1 MRTRTVSR
9 LAWSLAAAGLAMLA
23 AGAALVVINSD
34 SIGSNLSVIV
44 LFSSCTVIG
53 ALAVSR
59 RRRNLVGWLF
69 LAVGVLAAPQVL
81 SGELAIFMYQHGS
94 PLIAVRWL
102 AWPNDWGWVLAFGPL
117 FTLLPL
123 LFPDG
128 RPPSRR
134 WRPLAWLALWCIAY
148 LAVALAL
155 APGRFDKPPVA
166 NPAGVD
172 ASGSFLRLLTG
183 LTFVVAV
190 VACLLCVCSLFFRYR
205 RADGDERQQVKWFGL
220 GAAFTL
226 TCALAG
232 AAAQGLGAQVVS
244 DVLGAVGVLG
254 VPVGAAIAVLRFRL
268 FDIDVVISKAIV
280 YGSLAVFISI
290 VYAGLVA
297 GVGQLA
303 GSIGTPALS
312 AVAAAIVALAFQP
325 VRRRV
330 QRFAN
335 RLVYGERATPYEV
348 LSDFSGRVAAAYSTD
363 DILPRM
369 AQIVAAGIGA
379 PRAEVW
385 LRVGA
390 ELRSVAR
397 WPQDSAASPS
407 PVPMPSDDLPEF
419 GEGDAAFP
427 VVHQGDMLGA
437 IVVQAPASDPITAD
451 KEKLIANLAAQAG
464 LVLRNVRLLED
475 VRASRQRIVT
485 AQDAAAR
492 RLERNIHDGAQQQLV
507 ALAVKTSLADSLVGH
522 DDAEAHEMLSQI
534 RAEIQEALKDLRDL
548 ARGIYPPLLADLG
561 LVAALQAQ
569 ARKSALSAVVEGD
582 GLSRY
587 PQEAETAVYF
597 CTLEAL
603 QNVAKYARASRA
615 IVRLS
620 ASDGALAFSIEDD
633 GVGFDPSAKG
643 YGTGIQGMS
652 DRLAALGGELRV
664 TSTPGTG
671 TLVEGSV
678 PVNGLS
684 SPAAH

>member
-1 MRTRTVSR
+1 MGSVPTAVPGERDE
-9 LAWSLAAAGLAMLA
+9 
-23 AGAALVVINSD
+23 NSD
-34 SIGSNLSVIV
+34 G
-44 LFSSCTVIG
+44 
-53 ALAVSR
+53 VSACLVAGRGGTRHAGGWR
-59 RRRNLVGWLF
+59 RARRDQLGFDRLQLVGDRALQ
-69 LAVGVLAAPQVL
+69 LVHGDRRSGCLTAAPQSRRV
-81 SGELAIFMYQHGS
+81 AIPG
-94 PLIAVRWL
+94 RWR
-102 AWPNDWGWVLAFGPL
+102 ARGAAGPL
-117 FTLLPL
+117 
-123 LFPDG
+123 G
-128 RPPSRR
+128 RARHLHVPARQPADRCPVARLAERLGMGSRFRASLHAPAPAVPGWPP
-134 WRPLAWLALWCIAY
+134 P
-148 LAVALAL
+148 V
-155 APGRFDKPPVA
+155 PPVA
-166 NPAGVD
+166 
-172 ASGSFLRLLTG
+172 S
-183 LTFVVAV
+183 
-190 VACLLCVCSLFFRYR
+190 ACLAGLVVHRLP
-205 RADGDERQQVKWFGL
+205 GL